1 MVVLSEEEIK
11 SVDTDNIDTLA
22 LRIFLKTIEIIGGPR
37 KLILYKNLTWLPSL
51 LEASYVVI
59 LSNEYYKTDKEIA
72 EFIGAT
78 TQTVQKIL
86 KADPEETLKRLEGEI
101 KKEDQIKTH
110 IAGGLAK
117 LAYKEIKEGRDNINI
132 LSDILI
138 QGADIFGLIWPIE
151 VLKRVKG
158 INFPVEKETLLKKF
172 KGLKIDGISIEEIL
186 DKIKFPVKNPAELLK
201 KIRTAKENI

>member
-1 MVVLSEEEIK
+1 MVILSEEEIK

-72 EFIGAT
+72 EFIGVTA
-78 TQTVQKIL
+78 QTVQKIL
-86 KADPEETLKRLEGEI
+86 RADPEETLKKLEGEL
-101 KKEDQIKTH
+101 KEEKQIKTH

-117 LAYKEIKEGRDNINI
+117 LAYKEIKEGRDNISI

-138 QGADIFGLIWPIE
+138 QGADIFGLVWPIE
-151 VLKRVKG
+151 VLKRIKG
-158 INFPVEKETLLKKF
+158 LDFPVEKKELVEKL
-172 KGLKIDGISIEEIL
+172 KGLKIDGINIEEL
-186 DKIKFPVKNPAELLK
+186 LNKVTFPIKSPAELLK
-201 KIRTAKENI
+201 KLRTAKENV

>member
-1 MVVLSEEEIK
+1 MVILSEEEIK
-11 SVDTDNIDTLA
+11 SVDSDNVDTLA
-22 LRIFLKTIEIIGGPR
+22 LRIFLKTIEIVGGPR

-59 LSNEYYKTDKEIA
+59 LSNEYHKTDKEIA

-86 KADPEETLKRLEGEI
+86 RSDPEETLKRLEGEM
-101 KKEDQIKTH
+101 KEENQIKTH

-117 LAYKEIKEGRDNINI
+117 LAYKEIKEGRDNISI
-132 LSDILI
+132 LSDLLI
-138 QGADIFGLIWPIE
+138 KGADIFGLIWPIE
-151 VLKRVKG
+151 VLKRIKG
-158 INFPVEKETLLKKF
+158 INFPVEKKTLLEKL
-172 KGLKIDGISIEEIL
+172 KGLKIDNTNIEEIL

-201 KIRTAKENI
+201 KLRTAKE